1 MAQKPRLL
9 VTRRLPPNVTARVQR
24 DYDAILNE
32 ADDKLDA
39 DAIIARIAD
48 AEAMLVAAGDR
59 IDAGLIGRLPP
70 RVKAI
75 ATFSVG
81 HEHIDV
87 AAAKARGIVVT
98 NTPDVLTDATAD
110 IALLLLL
117 AASRR
122 AYEGERLVREG
133 RWTGWHTTML
143 LGPGLAGKRLG
154 IFGMGR
160 IGRAVAARARPFGL
174 EIHYYNRSRLIPDM
188 EQGAIYHADPESLL
202 RVSDFLSLNA
212 PSGPETRD
220 FLDARRIA
228 LLPDG
233 AVVVNTARGDL
244 VDDDALISAL
254 KSGKLFAAGL
264 DVFKGEPRL
273 DPRYAGL
280 DNVFLLPHVGSA
292 TIETRDAMGFTAL
305 NNLDAIFAG
314 RTPPNPV

>member
-9 VTRRLPPNVTARVQR
+9 VTRRLPPAVTARVQH
-24 DYDAILNE
+24 DYDAMLNE
-32 ADDKLDA
+32 ADDKLGPDE
-39 DAIIARIAD
+39 IMGRIGE
-48 AEAMLVAAGDR
+48 AEAILIAAGDR
-59 IDAGLIGRLPP
+59 IDAALIGRLPA
-70 RVKAI
+70 RIRAI

-81 HEHIDV
+81 YEHIDI
-87 AAAKARGIVVT
+87 AAAKARGITVT

-122 AYEGERLVREG
+122 AYEGERLIREG

-143 LGPGLAGKRLG
+143 LGPGLAAKRLG
-154 IFGMGR
+154 VFGMGR

-174 EIHYYNRSRLIPDM
+174 EIHYYNRSRLIPDL
-188 EQGAIYHADPESLL
+188 EHGAVYHATPESLL
-202 RVSDFLSLNA
+202 QVSDFLSLNA

-220 FLDARRIA
+220 FLNTERIA

-264 DVFKGEPRL
+264 DVFKGEPKL
-273 DPRYAGL
+273 DPRYAEL

-292 TIETRDAMGFTAL
+292 TVETRDAMGFTAL

-314 RTPPNPV
+314 RAPPNPV

>member
-9 VTRRLPPNVTARVQR
+9 VTRRLPPAVTARVQR

-32 ADDKLDA
+32 ADDKLGPDE
-39 DAIIARIAD
+39 IMARIGE
-48 AEAMLVAAGDR
+48 AEAILIAAGDR
-59 IDAGLIGRLPP
+59 IDAALIARLPA
-70 RVKAI
+70 RIKAI

-81 HEHIDV
+81 YEHIDV
-87 AAAKARGIVVT
+87 AAAKARGIIVT

-117 AASRR
+117 ASSRR

-133 RWTGWHTTML
+133 RWTGWNTTML

-174 EIHYYNRSRLIPDM
+174 EIHYYNRSRLIPDV
-188 EQGAIYHADPESLL
+188 EHDAIYHPTPESLL

-212 PSGPETRD
+212 PAGPETRD
-220 FLDARRIA
+220 FLNAERIA

-244 VDDDALISAL
+244 VDDDALIAAL

-264 DVFKGEPRL
+264 DVFKGEPKL
-273 DPRYAGL
+273 HPGYIGL
-280 DNVFLLPHVGSA
+280 ENVFLLPHVGSA

-305 NNLDAIFAG
+305 KNLDAVFAG
-314 RTPPNPV
+314 RTVPNPV